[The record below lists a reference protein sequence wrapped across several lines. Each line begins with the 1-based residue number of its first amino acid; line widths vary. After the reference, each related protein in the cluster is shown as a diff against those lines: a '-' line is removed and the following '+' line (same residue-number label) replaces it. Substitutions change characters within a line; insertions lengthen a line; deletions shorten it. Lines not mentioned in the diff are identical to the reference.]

1 MPDAKFVFRNDGVT
15 DQAVDAKPLVAND
28 EITAR
33 HLNGREQTIV
43 FEALG
48 GDKLDQ
54 VRVRWPLAGFYDVDI
69 NTGALLGGGKK
80 KGRKAASVWSVVPGD
95 MRRIRATQQKQLAER
110 RERMRKNKA
119 SYR

>member
-1 MPDAKFVFRNDGVT
+1 MSNAKFVFRNDGLT
-15 DQAVDAKPLVAND
+15 ERPIEADPLSTGD

-33 HLNGREQTIV
+33 HLNGRDQAVV
-43 FEALG
+43 FESLG

-80 KGRKAASVWSVVPGD
+80 KGRKAASVWIIVPD
-95 MRRIRATQQKQLAER
+95 DLRRIRATQQKQLLER

-119 SYR
+119 NYQ